1 MPQGSMNKGK
11 EGYSAGP
18 EVTPGQDAAGETGA
32 ETAVV
37 GQGTTSKREYRPLW
51 NNLVTMAG
59 LFLTVVAIILL
70 LTFALFTVVTPHPNP
85 YVDIVGYLILPGLL
99 VLGVLIIPFGIL
111 FKSWRQ
117 HRRDPAQPL
126 AFRFPR
132 VDLNDPVQRR
142 VALPDTMRERFRARP
157 KHQRPTPS
165 DIRKN
170 RETAVG
176 GSMPTGR
183 KATSP
188 PQRSNPSAGFLTQIL
203 GQAAGFD
210 GPEALQRH
218 RDGPARGSDAYRRAG
233 GEPEV
238 FPTGPTVFRMAV

>member
-1 MPQGSMNKGK
+1 MTSIPDLSSPLGLVPPSR
-11 EGYSAGP
+11 AAVAP
-18 EVTPGQDAAGETGA
+18 E
-32 ETAVV
+32 
-37 GQGTTSKREYRPLW
+37 RPARQ
-51 NNLVTMAG
+51 LVT
-59 LFLTVVAIILL
+59 
-70 LTFALFTVVTPHPNP
+70 
-85 YVDIVGYLILPGLL
+85 D
-99 VLGVLIIPFGIL
+99 
-111 FKSWRQ
+111 
-117 HRRDPAQPL
+117 
-126 AFRFPR
+126 
-132 VDLNDPVQRR
+132 DPVQRR

-170 RETAVG
+170 RETPVG

-188 PQRSNPSAGFLTQIL
+188 PQLSSPSAGFLTQVL
-203 GQAAGFD
+203 GQVAGFD

-218 RDGPARGSDAYRRAG
+218 RDGPAKGSDAYRRAG